1 MYIKDI
7 FSRKKPIISFEIF
20 PPKKEASIDTIYN
33 TIDELAPLKPD
44 YISVTYGAGG
54 NSETRNKTVEI
65 ASIIKN
71 KYNIEALAHLT
82 CVTSTRDEVN
92 GILNDLKENNIKNV
106 LALRGDLPQDTKF
119 KFPEPLHFK
128 YAEDLIKDIK
138 NHGDFCI
145 AAACYP
151 ETHIESN
158 SADEDFKN
166 LKSKVNSGVDF
177 MITQLFLNNKFF
189 YDFKQRAEGKK
200 INIPIEVGI
209 MPVINSKQ
217 IVRIASLCGAHIPE
231 KFTKI
236 INKYI
241 DNPQALRDAG
251 IAYATEQIIDLLSS
265 GVDGIHIY
273 TMNNPEVA
281 KKIVS
286 NIDSIVSALNSE
298 NRL

>member
-1 MYIKDI
+1 MHIKDI
-7 FSRKKPIISFEIF
+7 FSCKKPVISFEVF
-20 PPKKEASIDTIYN
+20 PPKKESSIDTIYN

-82 CVTSTRDEVN
+82 CMTSTKGEVN
-92 GILNDLKENNIKNV
+92 GILNDLKENNIENI
-106 LALRGDLPQDTKF
+106 LALRGDLPQDTNF
-119 KFPEPLHFK
+119 KFPEPRHFR
-128 YAEDLIKDIK
+128 YAEDLVKDIK
-138 NHGDFCI
+138 KHEDFCI

-158 SADEDFKN
+158 SVDEDFKN
-166 LKSKVNSGVDF
+166 LKNKVNSGVDF
-177 MITQLFLNNKFF
+177 LITQLFLDNKFF
-189 YDFKQRAEGKK
+189 YDFKQRADNNE
-200 INIPIEVGI
+200 INIPIEIGI

-217 IVRIASLCGAHIPE
+217 IVRIASLCGTHIPE

-241 DNPQALRDAG
+241 DNPEALRDAG

-286 NIDSIVSALNSE
+286 NIDSIVSALNSQD
-298 NRL
+298 R